1 MTKFEDWFYEMEI
14 NSTRS
19 DRFYD
24 ELYITAPLAFRA
36 KAWLEAA
43 YNKGFQDGY
52 NSPMP
57 PTDFV

>member
-1 MTKFEDWFYEMEI
+1 MTGFEEWFYDLELH
-14 NSTRS
+14 STRS

-24 ELYITAPLAFRA
+24 ELGIPANLSFRA

-43 YNKGFQDGY
+43 YNQGFQNGY

>member
-1 MTKFEDWFYEMEI
+1 MTQFEEWFYDLEAH
-14 NSTRS
+14 STRS
-19 DRFYD
+19 ERFYE
-24 ELYITAPLAFRA
+24 ELAVPPNLAFRA

-43 YNKGFQDGY
+43 YNQGFQNGY